1 MRAAAE
7 KGTFGTTAR
16 QSGYISDVTGRK
28 RYDRFWHEGDMPM
41 APSNVCVR
49 GQTDMVASS
58 GCQSEVLICTTMSIL
73 LSRMVAA
80 ALAGLLLGTAAT
92 ASARPKKASAERAS
106 TAITTCDGTPII
118 MQGID
123 CKKRLIGG
131 EEQATK
137 RTVRPRVTTRGSG
150 GPYAPARLSTPSL
163 ALPQQSAAPYIPPP
177 INNPSG
183 QINQLNQSF
192 PLNRGLGNNPTDR
205 DAYIRYNL
213 TR

>member
-1 MRAAAE
+1 VP
-7 KGTFGTTAR
+7 
-16 QSGYISDVTGRK
+16 Q
-28 RYDRFWHEGDMPM
+28 
-41 APSNVCVR
+41 
-49 GQTDMVASS
+49 
-58 GCQSEVLICTTMSIL
+58 EVLSYTSMSLL
-73 LSRMVAA
+73 LSRMVAFVFA
-80 ALAGLLLGTAAT
+80 VVLLGTAAT
-92 ASARPKKASAERAS
+92 ASARPKKHSPERTS
-106 TAITTCDGTPII
+106 TAITMCDGTPII

-123 CKKRLIGG
+123 CKKRPTGG

-137 RTVRPRVTTRGSG
+137 RAVRPRVTARGSG

-205 DAYIRYNL
+205 DGYIRYNL